1 MQKFIFEIRSRGF
14 FLLVIA
20 FLIISGLVYAEIT
33 EQFDRSSI
41 LHFQSAA
48 GNAPLDLLM
57 WVLTEIGGI
66 IPIMIFCF
74 VMFIWRKTR
83 RMGLILLLAIL
94 IGTVVAGYL
103 KDYVVD
109 RPRPDLEYLGS
120 ELPMDVESDTTVLGG
135 QGSFPSGHVTRA
147 SALAFVL
154 GYALSDRFPRGWVL
168 LWIFPV
174 SMAVSRIYLL
184 QHYPMDVIGGI
195 LFGIIIAAILAN
207 KLKLSEYLNSSK
219 V

>member
-20 FLIISGLVYAEIT
+20 FLIISGLVYAEVT

-74 VMFIWRKTR
+74 VMFVWRKTR

-94 IGTVVAGYL
+94 IATVLAGYL

-120 ELPMDVESDTTVLGG
+120 ELPIDVESDTTVLGG
-135 QGSFPSGHVTRA
+135 QGSFPSGHVARA

-174 SMAVSRIYLL
+174 SMALSRIYLL
-184 QHYPMDVIGGI
+184 QHYPMDVIGGV

>member
-20 FLIISGLVYAEIT
+20 FLIMAGLVYGEVT
-33 EQFDRSSI
+33 EEFDRSSI
-41 LHFQSAA
+41 LHFQSVA

-74 VMFIWRKTR
+74 VMFAWRKTR
-83 RMGLILLLAIL
+83 RMGLIMLLAIL

-103 KDYVVD
+103 KDYAVE

-120 ELPMDVESDTTVLGG
+120 ELPIEIESDTTVLGG
-135 QGSFPSGHVTRA
+135 KGSFPSGHVTRA

-154 GYALSDRFPRGWVL
+154 GYALSDRFPRGWILV
-168 LWIFPV
+168 WIFPL
-174 SMAVSRIYLL
+174 SMALSRIYLL

-195 LFGIIIAAILAN
+195 LFGIIIANILAN
-207 KLKLSEYLNSSK
+207 KLKLSEYLTNSK
-219 V
+219 I

>member
-1 MQKFIFEIRSRGF
+1 M
-14 FLLVIA
+14 
-20 FLIISGLVYAEIT
+20 IISGLVYAEIT

-48 GNAPLDLLM
+48 GDAPLDLLM

-103 KDYVVD
+103 KDYAVE

-120 ELPMDVESDTTVLGG
+120 ELPIEIESDTTLIGG
-135 QGSFPSGHVTRA
+135 KGSFPSGHVTRA

-154 GYALSDRFPRGWVL
+154 GYALSDRFPRGWILV
-168 LWIFPV
+168 WIFPGC
-174 SMAVSRIYLL
+174 MALSRIYLL

-195 LFGIIIAAILAN
+195 LFGIIIAGILAN
-207 KLKLSEYLNSSK
+207 KLKLSEYLNKSK
-219 V
+219 I

>member
-1 MQKFIFEIRSRGF
+1 
-14 FLLVIA
+14 LVLA
-20 FLIISGLVYAEIT
+20 FLIIAGLVYAEVT
-33 EQFDRSSI
+33 EEFDRSSI

-74 VMFIWRKTR
+74 VMFVWRKTR

-103 KDYVVD
+103 KDYAVE

-120 ELPMDVESDTTVLGG
+120 ELPIEIESDTTLLGG
-135 QGSFPSGHVTRA
+135 TGSFPSGHVTRA
-147 SALAFVL
+147 SVLAFVL

-168 LWIFPV
+168 LWIFPGC
-174 SMAVSRIYLL
+174 MALSRIYLL

-195 LFGIIIAAILAN
+195 LFGIIIAGILAN

-219 V
+219 T

>member
-20 FLIISGLVYAEIT
+20 FLIICGLVYAEVT
-33 EQFDRSSI
+33 EQFDESSI
-41 LHFQSAA
+41 LYFQSVS
-48 GNAPLDLLM
+48 GNTSLDLLM

-94 IGTVVAGYL
+94 IGTVVSGYL

-120 ELPMDVESDTTVLGG
+120 ELPIDVESDTTVLGG
-135 QGSFPSGHVTRA
+135 QGSFPSGHVARA

-174 SMAVSRIYLL
+174 SMAVSRVYLL

-195 LFGIIIAAILAN
+195 MFGIIIAAILAN
-207 KLKLSEYLNSSK
+207 KLKLSEYLNNSK

>member
-20 FLIISGLVYAEIT
+20 FLIISGLVYAEVT
-33 EQFDRSSI
+33 EQFDESSI
-41 LHFQSAA
+41 LHFQSIS
-48 GNAPLDLLM
+48 GNTSLDLLM

-74 VMFIWRKTR
+74 VMFVWRKTR

-94 IGTVVAGYL
+94 IATVLAGYL

-135 QGSFPSGHVTRA
+135 QGSFPSGHVARA

-184 QHYPMDVIGGI
+184 QHYPMDVIGGV

>member
-20 FLIISGLVYAEIT
+20 FLIMAGLVYSEVT
-33 EQFDRSSI
+33 EEFDRSSI
-41 LHFQSAA
+41 LHFQSVA
-48 GNAPLDLLM
+48 GNVPLDLLM

-74 VMFIWRKTR
+74 VMFAWRKTR
-83 RMGLILLLAIL
+83 RMGLIMLLAIL

-103 KDYVVD
+103 KDYAVE
-109 RPRPDLEYLGS
+109 RPRPDLEYLGT
-120 ELPMDVESDTTVLGG
+120 ELPIDIESDTTVLGG
-135 QGSFPSGHVTRA
+135 KGSFPSGHVTRA

-168 LWIFPV
+168 LWIFPG
-174 SMAVSRIYLL
+174 SMALSRIYLL

-195 LFGIIIAAILAN
+195 LFGIIIAGILAN

-219 V
+219 I

>member
-14 FLLVIA
+14 FLLVLA
-20 FLIISGLVYAEIT
+20 FLIIAGLVYAEVT
-33 EQFDRSSI
+33 EEFDRSSI

-74 VMFIWRKTR
+74 VMFVWRKTR

-103 KDYVVD
+103 KDYAVE

-120 ELPMDVESDTTVLGG
+120 ELPIEIESDTTLLGG
-135 QGSFPSGHVTRA
+135 TGSFPSGHVTRA
-147 SALAFVL
+147 SVLAFVL

-168 LWIFPV
+168 LWIFPGC
-174 SMAVSRIYLL
+174 MALSRIYLL

-195 LFGIIIAAILAN
+195 LFGIIIAGILAN

-219 V
+219 T

>member
-1 MQKFIFEIRSRGF
+1 MQKFIFEIRSRVF

-20 FLIISGLVYAEIT
+20 FLIIAGLVYTETT

-48 GNAPLDLLM
+48 GNAPLDLSM

-74 VMFIWRKTR
+74 VMFVWRKTR

-109 RPRPDLEYLGS
+109 RPRPDLEYLGT
-120 ELPMDVESDTTVLGG
+120 ELPMDIESDTTVLGG

-168 LWIFPV
+168 LWIFPGC
-174 SMAVSRIYLL
+174 MALSRIYLL
-184 QHYPMDVIGGI
+184 QHYPMDVIGGV

-219 V
+219 I

>member
-20 FLIISGLVYAEIT
+20 FLIMAGLVYSEVT
-33 EQFDRSSI
+33 EEFDRSSI
-41 LHFQSAA
+41 LHFQSVA

-74 VMFIWRKTR
+74 VMFAWRKTR
-83 RMGLILLLAIL
+83 RMGLIMLLAIL

-103 KDYVVD
+103 KDYAVE

-120 ELPMDVESDTTVLGG
+120 ELPIEIESDTTVLGG
-135 QGSFPSGHVTRA
+135 KGSFPSGHVTRA

-154 GYALSDRFPRGWVL
+154 GYALSDRFPRGWILV
-168 LWIFPV
+168 WIFPG
-174 SMAVSRIYLL
+174 SMALSRIYLL

-195 LFGIIIAAILAN
+195 LFGIIIAGILAN
-207 KLKLSEYLNSSK
+207 KLKLSEYLNKSK
-219 V
+219 I